1 MKLRSK
7 LFLSTSALLTVALLG
22 LSLGIFSVLQL
33 TQSQSRSLAHNLE
46 VISTSLDLRQELG
59 RQLFMMLSEDFDE
72 RTVHSLRE
80 SDQRIRSWLDDSLKG
95 SMSQGDRQA
104 ILEIQ
109 TAYQKFSTLLEDPMT
124 VRHQLLTNDDFA
136 KTIETVRDRL
146 NTLQI
151 HYVSAVKESEAQ
163 SRDRAWLIAGLLGLV
178 GLAVL
183 VIGFI
188 TAHTIARR
196 VGQPIDALARAADQI
211 GRGDFQ
217 VTLPITPVAELSAL
231 SRRFGL
237 MAESLRQLKSSNI
250 EALMSEQR
258 RLQAVLDSIDD
269 GLLIFGRDGLLEH
282 FNPVAQRQLGW
293 DDQPLGQRPS
303 QALGRPELDEQ
314 LQHVLQG
321 HNLEQRLADLQ
332 VAANGETRLLNYSL
346 TPVSHSQGHI
356 LGAVMVLHDVTEQRA
371 FERARNE
378 FVLRASHELRTP
390 VTGMHMAFGLLRE
403 RSKFAEESR
412 EADLVR
418 IVEEEM
424 ERLVHLIEDLLNFS
438 RYQSGVQ
445 KLELAPCDIPELL
458 DNAVRRHL
466 GKAQA
471 RQIHM
476 ELEVAEA
483 LPRTHLDRA
492 QIERVLDH
500 LIDNALR
507 HSPDGGTLRLCA
519 GRQDERLLISV
530 EDEGEGIA
538 YGQQARLFE
547 PFVQIGHKKGGAGL
561 GLALCK
567 EIVQLHGGRIGAESQ
582 PGQGA
587 RFHFALPL

>member
-59 RQLFMMLSEDFDE
+59 RQLFLMLSEDFDE
-72 RTVHSLRE
+72 RTVQSLQD
-80 SDQRIRSWLDDSLKG
+80 SDQRIRRWLDDSLKG
-95 SMSQGDRQA
+95 SMTESDRRA
-104 ILEIQ
+104 IVEIQ

-124 VRHQLLTNDDFA
+124 VRHELLTNDDFA

-146 NTLQI
+146 NSLQV
-151 HYVSAVKESEAQ
+151 HYVSTVKEAEAQ
-163 SRDRAWLIAGLLGLV
+163 SHERAWLIAGLLGLV

-237 MAESLRQLKSSNI
+237 MAESLRQLKSSNV

-332 VAANGETRLLNYSL
+332 VEANGETRLLNYSL

-445 KLELAPCDIPELL
+445 KLERAPCDIPELL
-458 DNAVRRHL
+458 ENAARRHR

-471 RQIHM
+471 RKIHM
-476 ELEVAEA
+476 QLDVGDA

-507 HSPDGGTLRLCA
+507 HSPEGGTLRLSA
-519 GRQDERLLISV
+519 QRQDERLLISV
-530 EDEGEGIA
+530 EDQGEGIA

-587 RFHFALPL
+587 RFHLALPL

>member
-59 RQLFMMLSEDFDE
+59 RQLFMMLSEDFDDS
-72 RTVHSLRE
+72 TVQRLQE
-80 SDQRIRSWLDDSLKG
+80 SDQRIRGWLDDSLK
-95 SMSQGDRQA
+95 SSVTEADRQA
-104 ILEIQ
+104 IQQIQ
-109 TAYQKFSTLLEDPMT
+109 AAYQTFSTMLEDPLT
-124 VRHQLLTNDDFA
+124 VRDELLTNDDFA

-146 NTLQI
+146 NTLQVQ
-151 HYVSAVKESEAQ
+151 YVAAVKDAEVQAQ
-163 SRDRAWLIAGLLGLV
+163 ERAWLIAGLLGLV

-237 MAESLRQLKSSNI
+237 MAESLRQLKSSNV

-332 VAANGETRLLNYSL
+332 VEANGETRLLNYSL

-403 RSKFAEESR
+403 RSKFTEESR

-418 IVEEEM
+418 IVDEEM

-458 DNAVRRHL
+458 DNAVRRHQS
-466 GKAQA
+466 KAQA
-471 RQIHM
+471 RQIDM
-476 ELEVAEA
+476 QLEMGDA

-500 LIDNALR
+500 LLDNALR
-507 HSPDGGTLRLCA
+507 HSPEGGTLRLCA
-519 GRQDERLLISV
+519 QRQEERLLISV

-587 RFHFALPL
+587 RFHIALPL

>member
-163 SRDRAWLIAGLLGLV
+163 SRERAWLIAGLLGLV

-237 MAESLRQLKSSNI
+237 MAESLRQVKSSNI

>member
-59 RQLFMMLSEDFDE
+59 RQLFMMLSEDFDDS
-72 RTVHSLRE
+72 TVRRLQE
-80 SDQRIRSWLDDSLKG
+80 SDQRIRGWLDDSLK
-95 SMSQGDRQA
+95 SSVTEADRQA
-104 ILEIQ
+104 IVEIQ
-109 TAYQKFSTLLEDPMT
+109 AAYQTFSTMLEDPLT
-124 VRHQLLTNDDFA
+124 VRDELLTNDDFA

-146 NTLQI
+146 NTLQVQ
-151 HYVSAVKESEAQ
+151 YVAAVKDAEVQAQ
-163 SRDRAWLIAGLLGLV
+163 ERAWLIAGLLGLV

-237 MAESLRQLKSSNI
+237 MAESLRQLKSSNV

-303 QALGRPELDEQ
+303 QALGRAELDEQ

-321 HNLEQRLADLQ
+321 HNLEQRLADLE
-332 VAANGETRLLNYSL
+332 VEANGETRLLNYSL

-403 RSKFAEESR
+403 RSKFAAESR
-412 EADLVR
+412 EADLVN
-418 IVEEEM
+418 IVDEEM

-458 DNAVRRHL
+458 ANAVRRHQS
-466 GKAQA
+466 KAQA
-471 RQIHM
+471 QQINIQ
-476 ELEVAEA
+476 LEMGDA

-507 HSPDGGTLRLCA
+507 HSPEGGTLRLCA
-519 GRQDERLLISV
+519 QRQEERLLISV

-587 RFHFALPL
+587 RFHIALPL

>member
-46 VISTSLDLRQELG
+46 IISTSLDLRQELG
-59 RQLFMMLSEDFDE
+59 RQLFLMLGEDFDDS
-72 RTVHSLRE
+72 TVQRLQE
-80 SDQRIRSWLDDSLKG
+80 SDQRIRGWLDDSLK
-95 SMSQGDRQA
+95 SSVTEADRQA
-104 ILEIQ
+104 IQQIQ
-109 TAYQKFSTLLEDPMT
+109 DAYQTFSTMLEDPLT
-124 VRHQLLTNDDFA
+124 VRDELLTNDDFA

-146 NTLQI
+146 NTLQVQ
-151 HYVSAVKESEAQ
+151 YVAAVKDAEVQAQ
-163 SRDRAWLIAGLLGLV
+163 ERAWLIAGLLGLV

-237 MAESLRQLKSSNI
+237 MAESLRQLKSSNV

-332 VAANGETRLLNYSL
+332 VEANGETRLLNYSL

-403 RSKFAEESR
+403 RSKFAAESR
-412 EADLVR
+412 EADLVN
-418 IVEEEM
+418 IVDEEM

-466 GKAQA
+466 SKAQT
-471 RQIHM
+471 RQIDIQ
-476 ELEVAEA
+476 LEMGDA

-507 HSPDGGTLRLCA
+507 HSPEGGTLRLCA
-519 GRQDERLLISV
+519 QRQEERLLISV

-587 RFHFALPL
+587 RFHLALPL

>member
-59 RQLFMMLSEDFDE
+59 RQLFMMLSEDFDDS
-72 RTVHSLRE
+72 TVQRLQE
-80 SDQRIRSWLDDSLKG
+80 SDQRIRGWLDDSLK
-95 SMSQGDRQA
+95 SSVTEADRQA
-104 ILEIQ
+104 IQQIQ
-109 TAYQKFSTLLEDPMT
+109 AAYQTFSTILEDPLT
-124 VRHQLLTNDDFA
+124 VREELLTNDDFA

-146 NTLQI
+146 NTLQVQ
-151 HYVSAVKESEAQ
+151 YVAAVKDAEVQAQ
-163 SRDRAWLIAGLLGLV
+163 ERAWLIAGLLGLV

-237 MAESLRQLKSSNI
+237 MAESLRQLKSSNV

-332 VAANGETRLLNYSL
+332 VEANGETRLLNYSL

-418 IVEEEM
+418 IVDEEM

-458 DNAVRRHL
+458 ENAVRRHQS
-466 GKAQA
+466 KAQA
-471 RQIHM
+471 RQIDM
-476 ELEVAEA
+476 QLEMGDA

-507 HSPDGGTLRLCA
+507 HSPEGGTLRLCA
-519 GRQDERLLISV
+519 QRQEERLLISV

-587 RFHFALPL
+587 RFHIALPL

>member
-7 LFLSTSALLTVALLG
+7 LFLSTTALLTVALLG
-22 LSLGIFSVLQL
+22 LMLGIFSVLQL
-33 TQSQSRSLAHNLE
+33 TQSQNRTLAHNLN
-46 VISTSLDLRQELG
+46 VISDSLDLRQELG
-59 RQLFMMLSEDFDE
+59 KQLFLVLGERFDE
-72 RTVHSLRE
+72 QALQTLRT
-80 SDQRIRSWLDDSLKG
+80 SDQNFRQWIDRALAQSPTD
-95 SMSQGDRQA
+95 GDRQA
-104 ILEIQ
+104 ILDIQ
-109 TAYQKFSTLLEDPMT
+109 SAYQKFSLLLQDPQA
-124 VRHQLLTNDDFA
+124 VRNDLLNNDEFA
-136 KTIETVRDRL
+136 NSIEAVRDRL
-146 NTLQI
+146 NALQVS
-151 HYVSAVKESEAQ
+151 YVAAVQASEAHA
-163 SRDRAWLIAGLLGLV
+163 RERAWLIAGLLGLV

-188 TAHTIARR
+188 TAHSIARR
-196 VGQPIDALARAADQI
+196 VGQPIEALARAADQI
-211 GRGDFQ
+211 GQGDFQ

-237 MAESLRQLKSSNI
+237 MAESLRHLKSSNV

-269 GLLIFGRDGLLEH
+269 GLLIFGRDGLLGH

-293 DDQPLGQRPS
+293 DDQPLGQSPS

-321 HNLEQRLADLQ
+321 HSLDQRLADLQ
-332 VAANGETRLLNYSL
+332 VEANGELRLLSYSL
-346 TPVSHSQGHI
+346 TPVSHSEGHI
-356 LGAVMVLHDVTEQRA
+356 LGAVMVLHDVTKQRT

-403 RSKFAEESR
+403 RSKFAAESR
-412 EADLVR
+412 EADLVH
-418 IVEEEM
+418 IVDEEM

-458 DNAVRRHL
+458 GQALKRHA

-471 RQIHM
+471 AQI
-476 ELEVAEA
+476 ELSLVIDEV

-492 QIERVLDH
+492 QIDRVLDH
-500 LIDNALR
+500 LLDNALR
-507 HSPDGGTLRLCA
+507 HSPEAGTIRLSA
-519 GRQDERLLISV
+519 QRQDDRLLISV
-530 EDEGEGIA
+530 EDDGEGIP

-547 PFVQIGHKKGGAGL
+547 PFVQVGRKKGGAGL

-587 RFHFALPL
+587 RFHLALPL

>member
-22 LSLGIFSVLQL
+22 LMLGIFSVLQL
-33 TQSQSRSLAHNLE
+33 TQSQNQTLAHNLE
-46 VISTSLDLRQELG
+46 VISESLDLRQELG
-59 RQLFMMLSEDFDE
+59 KQLFLMLGEDFDQQ
-72 RTVHSLRE
+72 TVQSLQE
-80 SDQRIRSWLDDSLKG
+80 SDRRIRKWIDDGLKAN
-95 SMSQGDRQA
+95 STDSDRQA
-104 ILEIQ
+104 IIEIQ
-109 TAYQKFSTLLEDPMT
+109 TAYQKFSRLLEDPLT
-124 VRHQLLTNDDFA
+124 VRHELLINDDFA

-146 NTLQI
+146 NTLQMG
-151 HYVSAVKESEAQ
+151 YVTAVQHSEAKA
-163 SRDRAWLIAGLLGLV
+163 RERAWLIAGLLGLV

-237 MAESLRQLKSSNI
+237 MAESLRQLKSSNV
-250 EALMSEQR
+250 EALMAEQH

-293 DDQPLGQRPS
+293 HDRPLGQSPS
-303 QALGRPELDEQ
+303 QALARPELDDQ

-321 HNLEQRLADLQ
+321 HSLEQRLADLQ
-332 VAANGETRLLNYSL
+332 VEANGETRLLNYSL

-418 IVEEEM
+418 ILDEEM

-445 KLELAPCDIPELL
+445 KLELAPCDIPDLL
-458 DNAVRRHL
+458 EQAAKRHA

-471 RQIHM
+471 LQVSLA
-476 ELEVAEA
+476 LETGEA
-483 LPRTHLDRA
+483 LPRIHLDRA
-492 QIERVLDH
+492 QIDRVLDH

-507 HSPDGGTLRLCA
+507 HSPAAGTINLQA
-519 GRQDERLLISV
+519 QRQDDRLLISV
-530 EDEGEGIA
+530 KDEGEGIA

-547 PFVQIGHKKGGAGL
+547 PFVQIGRKKGGAGL

-587 RFHFALPL
+587 RFHLALPL

>member
-22 LSLGIFSVLQL
+22 LVLGIFSVLQL
-33 TQSQSRSLAHNLE
+33 TQSQSRTLAHNLD
-46 VISTSLDLRQELG
+46 VISDSLDLRQELG
-59 RQLFMMLSEDFDE
+59 KQLFLMLGEDFNAQ
-72 RTVHSLRE
+72 TMQSLKS
-80 SDQRIRSWLDDSLKG
+80 SDQRIRQWIDDGLRDSVTEA
-95 SMSQGDRQA
+95 DRQA

-109 TAYQKFSTLLEDPMT
+109 AAYQKFGRLLEDPVT
-124 VRHQLLTNDDFA
+124 VRDQLLTNDDFA

-146 NTLQI
+146 NALQVS
-151 HYVSAVKESEAQ
+151 YVAAVQESEVHA
-163 SRDRAWLIAGLLGLV
+163 RDRAWLIAGLLGLV

-250 EALMSEQR
+250 EALMAEQH

-293 DDQPLGQRPS
+293 HDQPLGQSPS
-303 QALGRPELDEQ
+303 QALARPELDDQ

-321 HNLEQRLADLQ
+321 HSLEHRLADLQ
-332 VAANGETRLLNYSL
+332 VEANGETRLLNYSL
-346 TPVSHSQGHI
+346 TPVSQSQGHI

-403 RSKFAEESR
+403 RSAFAEQSR

-418 IVEEEM
+418 IVDEEM

-445 KLELAPCDIPELL
+445 KLEMAPCDIPDLL
-458 DNAVRRHL
+458 GQAVNRHA
-466 GKAQA
+466 GKART
-471 RQIHM
+471 RQVSLV
-476 ELEVAEA
+476 LEAAEA
-483 LPRTHLDRA
+483 LPRIHLDRA
-492 QIERVLDH
+492 QIDRVLDH

-507 HSPDGGTLRLCA
+507 HSPEGGTIRLLA
-519 GRQDERLLISV
+519 QRQEDRLLISV
-530 EDEGEGIA
+530 EDQGEGIA

-547 PFVQIGHKKGGAGL
+547 PFVQIGRKKGGAGL

-587 RFHFALPL
+587 RFHMALPL

>member
-1 MKLRSK
+1 MRLRSK

-59 RQLFMMLSEDFDE
+59 RQLFMMLGEDFDE
-72 RTVHSLRE
+72 RTVQSLQD
-80 SDQRIRSWLDDSLKG
+80 SDQRIRGWLDDSLKG
-95 SMSQGDRQA
+95 SITEADRQA

-109 TAYQKFSTLLEDPMT
+109 AAYQKFSTLLEDPMT
-124 VRHQLLTNDDFA
+124 VRDQLLTNDDFA

-151 HYVSAVKESEAQ
+151 HYVAAVKESEAQ
-163 SRDRAWLIAGLLGLV
+163 AQERAWLIAGLLGLV

-237 MAESLRQLKSSNI
+237 MAESLRQVKSSNI

-445 KLELAPCDIPELL
+445 KLELAPCDIPQLL
-458 DNAVRRHL
+458 DNAVRRHR

-476 ELEVAEA
+476 QLEVGEA

-507 HSPDGGTLRLCA
+507 HSPEGGTLRLCA
-519 GRQDERLLISV
+519 SRQDERLLISV

>member
-33 TQSQSRSLAHNLE
+33 TQSQSRSLAHNLK

>member
-46 VISTSLDLRQELG
+46 IISTSLDLRQELG
-59 RQLFMMLSEDFDE
+59 RQLFLMLGEDFDDS
-72 RTVHSLRE
+72 TVQRLQE
-80 SDQRIRSWLDDSLKG
+80 SDQRIRGWLDDSLK
-95 SMSQGDRQA
+95 SSVTEADRQA
-104 ILEIQ
+104 IQQIQ
-109 TAYQKFSTLLEDPMT
+109 DAYQTFSTMLEDPLT
-124 VRHQLLTNDDFA
+124 VRDELLTNDDFA

-146 NTLQI
+146 NTLQVQ
-151 HYVSAVKESEAQ
+151 YVAAVKDAEVQAQ
-163 SRDRAWLIAGLLGLV
+163 ERAWLIAGLLGLV

-237 MAESLRQLKSSNI
+237 MAESLRQLKSSNV

-332 VAANGETRLLNYSL
+332 VEANGETRLLNYSL

-403 RSKFAEESR
+403 RSKFAAESR
-412 EADLVR
+412 EADLVN
-418 IVEEEM
+418 IVDEEM

-466 GKAQA
+466 GKAQT
-471 RQIHM
+471 RQIDIQ
-476 ELEVAEA
+476 LEMGDA

-507 HSPDGGTLRLCA
+507 HSPEGGTLRLCA
-519 GRQDERLLISV
+519 QRQEERLLISV

-587 RFHFALPL
+587 RFHLALPF

>member
-483 LPRTHLDRA
+483 LPRTYLDRA

>member
-59 RQLFMMLSEDFDE
+59 RQLFMMLSEDFNDS
-72 RTVHSLRE
+72 TVQRLQE
-80 SDQRIRSWLDDSLKG
+80 SDQRIRGWLDDSLK
-95 SMSQGDRQA
+95 SSVTEADRQA
-104 ILEIQ
+104 IQQIQ
-109 TAYQKFSTLLEDPMT
+109 AAYQTFSTMLEDPLT
-124 VRHQLLTNDDFA
+124 VRDELLTNDDFA

-146 NTLQI
+146 NTLQVQ
-151 HYVSAVKESEAQ
+151 YVAAVKDAEVQAQ
-163 SRDRAWLIAGLLGLV
+163 ERAWLIAGLLGLV

-237 MAESLRQLKSSNI
+237 MAESLRQLKSSNV

-332 VAANGETRLLNYSL
+332 VEANGETRLLNYSL

-403 RSKFAEESR
+403 RSKFTEESR

-418 IVEEEM
+418 IVDEEM

-458 DNAVRRHL
+458 DNAVRRHQS
-466 GKAQA
+466 KAQA
-471 RQIHM
+471 RQIDM
-476 ELEVAEA
+476 QLEMGDA

-500 LIDNALR
+500 LLDNALR
-507 HSPDGGTLRLCA
+507 HSPEGGTLRLCA
-519 GRQDERLLISV
+519 QRQEERLLISV

-587 RFHFALPL
+587 RFHIALPL

>member
-7 LFLSTSALLTVALLG
+7 LFLSTTALLTVALLG
-22 LSLGIFSVLQL
+22 LMLGIFSVLQL
-33 TQSQSRSLAHNLE
+33 TQSQNRTLAHNLN
-46 VISTSLDLRQELG
+46 VISDSLDLRQELG
-59 RQLFMMLSEDFDE
+59 KQLFLVLGERFDE
-72 RTVHSLRE
+72 QALQTLRT
-80 SDQRIRSWLDDSLKG
+80 SDQNFRQWIDRALAQSPTD
-95 SMSQGDRQA
+95 GDRQA
-104 ILEIQ
+104 ILDIQ
-109 TAYQKFSTLLEDPMT
+109 SAYQKFSLLLQDPQA
-124 VRHQLLTNDDFA
+124 VRNDLLNNDEFA
-136 KTIETVRDRL
+136 NSIEAVRDRL
-146 NTLQI
+146 NALQVS
-151 HYVSAVKESEAQ
+151 YVAAVQASEAHA
-163 SRDRAWLIAGLLGLV
+163 RERAWLIAGLLGLV

-188 TAHTIARR
+188 TAHSIARR
-196 VGQPIDALARAADQI
+196 VGQPIEALARAADQI
-211 GRGDFQ
+211 GQGDFQ

-237 MAESLRQLKSSNI
+237 MAESLRHLKSSNV

-269 GLLIFGRDGLLEH
+269 GLLIFGRNGLLGH

-293 DDQPLGQRPS
+293 DDQPLGQSPS

-321 HNLEQRLADLQ
+321 HSLDQRLADLQ
-332 VAANGETRLLNYSL
+332 VEANGELRLLSYSL
-346 TPVSHSQGHI
+346 TPVSHSEGHI
-356 LGAVMVLHDVTEQRA
+356 LGAVMVLHDVTKQRT

-403 RSKFAEESR
+403 RSKFAAESR
-412 EADLVR
+412 EADLVH
-418 IVEEEM
+418 IVDEEM

-458 DNAVRRHL
+458 GQALKRHA

-471 RQIHM
+471 AHV
-476 ELEVAEA
+476 ELSLEMDEV

-492 QIERVLDH
+492 QIDRVLDH
-500 LIDNALR
+500 LLDNALR
-507 HSPDGGTLRLCA
+507 HSPEAGTIRLSA
-519 GRQDERLLISV
+519 QRQDDRLLISV
-530 EDEGEGIA
+530 EDDGEGIP

-547 PFVQIGHKKGGAGL
+547 PFVQVGRKKGGAGL

-587 RFHFALPL
+587 RFHLALPL

>member
-59 RQLFMMLSEDFDE
+59 QQLFMMLSEDFDE
-72 RTVHSLRE
+72 RTVQNMRE
-80 SDQRIRSWLDDSLKG
+80 SDQRIRSWLDESLKG
-95 SMSQGDRQA
+95 STSQADRQA

-109 TAYQKFSTLLEDPMT
+109 AAYQKFSVLLEDPMT

-163 SRDRAWLIAGLLGLV
+163 SRERAWLIAGLLGLV

-183 VIGFI
+183 LIGFI

-237 MAESLRQLKSSNI
+237 MAESLRQLKSSNV

-403 RSKFAEESR
+403 RSKFAEETR

-418 IVEEEM
+418 IVEEE
-424 ERLVHLIEDLLNFS
+424 ICLLYTS
-438 RYQSGVQ
+438 PS
-445 KLELAPCDIPELL
+445 
-458 DNAVRRHL
+458 
-466 GKAQA
+466 
-471 RQIHM
+471 
-476 ELEVAEA
+476 
-483 LPRTHLDRA
+483 PRD
-492 QIERVLDH
+492 
-500 LIDNALR
+500 
-507 HSPDGGTLRLCA
+507 
-519 GRQDERLLISV
+519 
-530 EDEGEGIA
+530 
-538 YGQQARLFE
+538 
-547 PFVQIGHKKGGAGL
+547 
-561 GLALCK
+561 
-567 EIVQLHGGRIGAESQ
+567 
-582 PGQGA
+582 
-587 RFHFALPL
+587 

>member
-507 HSPDGGTLRLCA
+507 HSADGGTLRLCA

>member
-7 LFLSTSALLTVALLG
+7 LFLSTTALLTVALLG
-22 LSLGIFSVLQL
+22 LMLGIFSVLQL
-33 TQSQSRSLAHNLE
+33 TQSQNRTLAHNLN
-46 VISTSLDLRQELG
+46 VISDSLDLRQELG
-59 RQLFMMLSEDFDE
+59 KQLFLVLGERFDE
-72 RTVHSLRE
+72 QALQTLRT
-80 SDQRIRSWLDDSLKG
+80 SDQNFRQWIDRALAQSPTD
-95 SMSQGDRQA
+95 GDRQA
-104 ILEIQ
+104 ILDIQ
-109 TAYQKFSTLLEDPMT
+109 SAYQKFSLLLQDPQA
-124 VRHQLLTNDDFA
+124 VRNDLLNNDEFA
-136 KTIETVRDRL
+136 NSIEAVRDRL
-146 NTLQI
+146 NALQVS
-151 HYVSAVKESEAQ
+151 YVAAVQASEAHA
-163 SRDRAWLIAGLLGLV
+163 RERAWLIAGLLGLV

-188 TAHTIARR
+188 TAHSIARR
-196 VGQPIDALARAADQI
+196 VGQPIEALARAADQI
-211 GRGDFQ
+211 GQGDFQ

-237 MAESLRQLKSSNI
+237 MAESLRHLKSSNV

-269 GLLIFGRDGLLEH
+269 GLLIFGRDGLLGH

-293 DDQPLGQRPS
+293 DDQPLGQSPS

-321 HNLEQRLADLQ
+321 HSLDQRLADLQ
-332 VAANGETRLLNYSL
+332 VEANGELRLLSYSL
-346 TPVSHSQGHI
+346 TPVSHSEGHI
-356 LGAVMVLHDVTEQRA
+356 LGAVMVLHDVTKQRT

-403 RSKFAEESR
+403 RSKFAAESR
-412 EADLVR
+412 EADLVH
-418 IVEEEM
+418 IVDEEM

-458 DNAVRRHL
+458 GQALKRHA

-471 RQIHM
+471 AHV
-476 ELEVAEA
+476 ELSLEMDEV

-492 QIERVLDH
+492 QIDRVLDH
-500 LIDNALR
+500 LLDNALR
-507 HSPDGGTLRLCA
+507 HSPEAGTIRLSA
-519 GRQDERLLISV
+519 QRQDDRLLISV
-530 EDEGEGIA
+530 EDDGEGIP

-547 PFVQIGHKKGGAGL
+547 PFVQVGRKKGGAGL

-587 RFHFALPL
+587 RFHLALPL

>member
-59 RQLFMMLSEDFDE
+59 QQLFMMLSEDFDE

-237 MAESLRQLKSSNI
+237 MAESLRQVKSSNI

>member
-59 RQLFMMLSEDFDE
+59 RQLFMMLSEDFDDS
-72 RTVHSLRE
+72 TVQRLQE
-80 SDQRIRSWLDDSLKG
+80 SDQRIRGWLDDSLK
-95 SMSQGDRQA
+95 SSVTETDRQA
-104 ILEIQ
+104 IQQIQ
-109 TAYQKFSTLLEDPMT
+109 AAYQTFSTMLDDPLT
-124 VRHQLLTNDDFA
+124 VRDELLTNDDFA

-146 NTLQI
+146 NTLQVQ
-151 HYVSAVKESEAQ
+151 YVAAVKDAEVQAQ
-163 SRDRAWLIAGLLGLV
+163 ERAWLIAGLLGLV

-237 MAESLRQLKSSNI
+237 MAESLRQLKSSNV

-321 HNLEQRLADLQ
+321 HNLDQRLADLQ
-332 VAANGETRLLNYSL
+332 VEANGETRLLNYSL

-418 IVEEEM
+418 IVDEEM

-458 DNAVRRHL
+458 DNAVRRHQS
-466 GKAQA
+466 KAQA
-471 RQIHM
+471 RQIDM
-476 ELEVAEA
+476 QLEMGDA

-507 HSPDGGTLRLCA
+507 HSPEGGTLRLCA
-519 GRQDERLLISV
+519 QRQEERLLISV

-587 RFHFALPL
+587 RFHIALPL

>member
-22 LSLGIFSVLQL
+22 LILGIFSVLQL
-33 TQSQSRSLAHNLE
+33 TQSQNQTLAHNLK
-46 VISTSLDLRQELG
+46 VISESLDLRQELG
-59 RQLFMMLSEDFDE
+59 KQLFLMLSEDFDQQ
-72 RTVHSLRE
+72 TVQSLLE
-80 SDQRIRSWLDDSLKG
+80 SDRRIRKWIDDGLKANTTD
-95 SMSQGDRQA
+95 SDRQA
-104 ILEIQ
+104 IVEIQ
-109 TAYQKFSTLLEDPMT
+109 TDYQKFSRLLEDPLA
-124 VRHQLLTNDDFA
+124 VRHELLINDDFA
-136 KTIETVRDRL
+136 KIIETVRDRL
-146 NTLQI
+146 NTLQMS
-151 HYVSAVKESEAQ
+151 YVTAVQHSEAKA
-163 SRDRAWLIAGLLGLV
+163 RERAWLIAGLLGLV

-237 MAESLRQLKSSNI
+237 MAESLRQLKSSNV
-250 EALMSEQR
+250 EALMAEQH

-293 DDQPLGQRPS
+293 HDQPLGQSPS
-303 QALGRPELDEQ
+303 QALARPELDDQ

-321 HNLEQRLADLQ
+321 HSLEQRLADLQ
-332 VAANGETRLLNYSL
+332 VEANGETRLLNYSL

-418 IVEEEM
+418 ILDEEM

-445 KLELAPCDIPELL
+445 TLELAPCDIPDLL
-458 DNAVRRHL
+458 EQAAKRHA

-471 RQIHM
+471 LQVSLV
-476 ELEVAEA
+476 LETGEA
-483 LPRTHLDRA
+483 LPRIHLDRA
-492 QIERVLDH
+492 QIDRVLDH

-507 HSPDGGTLRLCA
+507 HSPAAGTINLQA
-519 GRQDERLLISV
+519 QRQDDRLLISV
-530 EDEGEGIA
+530 KDEGEGIA

-547 PFVQIGHKKGGAGL
+547 PFVQIGRKKGGAGL

-567 EIVQLHGGRIGAESQ
+567 EIVRLHGGRIGAESQ

-587 RFHFALPL
+587 RFHMALPL

>member
-7 LFLSTSALLTVALLG
+7 LFLSTTALLTVALLG
-22 LSLGIFSVLQL
+22 LMLGIFSVLQL
-33 TQSQSRSLAHNLE
+33 TQSQNRTLAHNLN
-46 VISTSLDLRQELG
+46 VISDSLDLRQELG
-59 RQLFMMLSEDFDE
+59 KQLFLVLGERFDE
-72 RTVHSLRE
+72 QALQTLRT
-80 SDQRIRSWLDDSLKG
+80 SDQNFRQWIDRALAQSPTD
-95 SMSQGDRQA
+95 GDRQA
-104 ILEIQ
+104 ILDIQ
-109 TAYQKFSTLLEDPMT
+109 SAYQKFSLLLQDPQA
-124 VRHQLLTNDDFA
+124 VRNDLLNNDEFA
-136 KTIETVRDRL
+136 NSIEAVRDRL
-146 NTLQI
+146 NALQVS
-151 HYVSAVKESEAQ
+151 YVAAVQASEAHA
-163 SRDRAWLIAGLLGLV
+163 RERAWLIAGLLGLV

-188 TAHTIARR
+188 TAHSIARR
-196 VGQPIDALARAADQI
+196 VGQPIEALARAADQI
-211 GRGDFQ
+211 GQGDFQ

-237 MAESLRQLKSSNI
+237 MAESLRHLKSSNV

-269 GLLIFGRDGLLEH
+269 GLLIFGRDGLLGH

-293 DDQPLGQRPS
+293 DDQPLGQSPS

-321 HNLEQRLADLQ
+321 HSLDQRLADLQ
-332 VAANGETRLLNYSL
+332 VEANGELRLLSYSL
-346 TPVSHSQGHI
+346 TPVSHSEGHI
-356 LGAVMVLHDVTEQRA
+356 LGAVMVLHDVTKQRT

-403 RSKFAEESR
+403 RSKFAAESR
-412 EADLVR
+412 EADLVH
-418 IVEEEM
+418 IVDEEM

-458 DNAVRRHL
+458 GQALKRHA

-471 RQIHM
+471 AHV
-476 ELEVAEA
+476 ELSLEMDEV

-492 QIERVLDH
+492 QIDRVLDH
-500 LIDNALR
+500 LLDNALR
-507 HSPDGGTLRLCA
+507 HSPEAGIIRLSA
-519 GRQDERLLISV
+519 KRQDDRLLISV
-530 EDEGEGIA
+530 EDDGEGIP

-547 PFVQIGHKKGGAGL
+547 PFVQVGRKKGGAGL

-587 RFHFALPL
+587 RFHLALPL

>member
-59 RQLFMMLSEDFDE
+59 RQLFMMLSEDFDDS
-72 RTVHSLRE
+72 TVQRLQE
-80 SDQRIRSWLDDSLKG
+80 SDQRIRGWLDDSLK
-95 SMSQGDRQA
+95 SSVTEADRQA
-104 ILEIQ
+104 IQEIQ
-109 TAYQKFSTLLEDPMT
+109 VAYQKFSAMLEDPLT
-124 VRHQLLTNDDFA
+124 VRDELLTNDDFA

-146 NTLQI
+146 NTLQVQ
-151 HYVSAVKESEAQ
+151 YVAAVKDAEVQAQ
-163 SRDRAWLIAGLLGLV
+163 ERAWLIAGLLGLV

-237 MAESLRQLKSSNI
+237 MAESLRQLKSSNV

-332 VAANGETRLLNYSL
+332 VEANGETRLLNYSL

-418 IVEEEM
+418 IVDEEM

-458 DNAVRRHL
+458 DNAVRRHQS
-466 GKAQA
+466 KAQA
-471 RQIHM
+471 RQIDM
-476 ELEVAEA
+476 QLEMGDA

-500 LIDNALR
+500 LLDNALR
-507 HSPDGGTLRLCA
+507 HSPEGGTLRLCA
-519 GRQDERLLISV
+519 QRQEERLLISV

-587 RFHFALPL
+587 RFHIALPL

>member
-59 RQLFMMLSEDFDE
+59 RQLFMMLSEDFDDS
-72 RTVHSLRE
+72 TVQRLQE
-80 SDQRIRSWLDDSLKG
+80 SDQRIRGWLDDSLK
-95 SMSQGDRQA
+95 SSVTETDRQA
-104 ILEIQ
+104 IQQIQ
-109 TAYQKFSTLLEDPMT
+109 AAYQTFSAMLEDPLT
-124 VRHQLLTNDDFA
+124 VRDELLTNDDFA

-146 NTLQI
+146 NTLQVQ
-151 HYVSAVKESEAQ
+151 YVAAVKDAEVQAQ
-163 SRDRAWLIAGLLGLV
+163 ERAWLIAGLLGLV

-237 MAESLRQLKSSNI
+237 MAESLRQLKSSNV

-332 VAANGETRLLNYSL
+332 VEANGETRLLNYSL

-418 IVEEEM
+418 IVDEEM

-458 DNAVRRHL
+458 DNAVRRHQS
-466 GKAQA
+466 KAQA
-471 RQIHM
+471 RQIDM
-476 ELEVAEA
+476 QLEMGDA

-507 HSPDGGTLRLCA
+507 HSPEGGTLRLCA
-519 GRQDERLLISV
+519 QRQEERLLISV

-587 RFHFALPL
+587 RFHIALPL

>member
-46 VISTSLDLRQELG
+46 IISTSLDLRQELG
-59 RQLFMMLSEDFDE
+59 RQLFLMLGEDFDDS
-72 RTVHSLRE
+72 TVQRLQE
-80 SDQRIRSWLDDSLKG
+80 SDQRIRGWLDDSLK
-95 SMSQGDRQA
+95 SSVTEADRQA
-104 ILEIQ
+104 IQQIQ
-109 TAYQKFSTLLEDPMT
+109 DAYQTFSTMLEDPLT
-124 VRHQLLTNDDFA
+124 VRDELLTNDDFA

-146 NTLQI
+146 NTLQVQ
-151 HYVSAVKESEAQ
+151 YVAAVKDAEVQAQ
-163 SRDRAWLIAGLLGLV
+163 ERAWLIAGLLGLV

-237 MAESLRQLKSSNI
+237 MAESLRQLKSSNV

-332 VAANGETRLLNYSL
+332 VEANGETRLLNYSL

-403 RSKFAEESR
+403 RSKFAAESR
-412 EADLVR
+412 EADLVN
-418 IVEEEM
+418 IVDEEM

-466 GKAQA
+466 GKAQT
-471 RQIHM
+471 RQIDIQ
-476 ELEVAEA
+476 LEMGDA

-507 HSPDGGTLRLCA
+507 HSPEGGTLRLCA
-519 GRQDERLLISV
+519 QRQEERLLISV

-587 RFHFALPL
+587 RFHLALPL

>member
-59 RQLFMMLSEDFDE
+59 RQLFMMLSEDFDDS
-72 RTVHSLRE
+72 TVQRLQE
-80 SDQRIRSWLDDSLKG
+80 SDQRIRGWLDDSLK
-95 SMSQGDRQA
+95 SSVTEADRQA
-104 ILEIQ
+104 IQQIQ
-109 TAYQKFSTLLEDPMT
+109 AAYQTFSTMLEDPLT
-124 VRHQLLTNDDFA
+124 VRDELLTNDDFA

-146 NTLQI
+146 NTLQVQ
-151 HYVSAVKESEAQ
+151 YVAAVKDAEVQAQ
-163 SRDRAWLIAGLLGLV
+163 ERAWLIAGLLGLV

-237 MAESLRQLKSSNI
+237 MAESLRQLKSSNV

-332 VAANGETRLLNYSL
+332 VEANGETRLLNYSL

-403 RSKFAEESR
+403 RSKFAGESR

-418 IVEEEM
+418 IVDEEM

-458 DNAVRRHL
+458 DNAVRRHQS
-466 GKAQA
+466 KAQA
-471 RQIHM
+471 RQIDM
-476 ELEVAEA
+476 QLEMGHA

-507 HSPDGGTLRLCA
+507 HSPEGGTLRLCA
-519 GRQDERLLISV
+519 QRQEERLLISV

-567 EIVQLHGGRIGAESQ
+567 EIAQLHGGRIGAESQ

-587 RFHFALPL
+587 RFHLALPL

>member
-22 LSLGIFSVLQL
+22 LMLGIFSVLQL
-33 TQSQSRSLAHNLE
+33 TQSQSRTLAHNLE
-46 VISTSLDLRQELG
+46 VISDSLDLRQELG
-59 RQLFMMLSEDFDE
+59 KQLFLMLGEDFDQQ
-72 RTVHSLRE
+72 TVQSLQE
-80 SDQRIRSWLDDSLKG
+80 SDRRIRKWIDDGLKANTTD
-95 SMSQGDRQA
+95 SDREA
-104 ILEIQ
+104 IIEIQ
-109 TAYQKFSTLLEDPMT
+109 SAYQNFSHLLEDPLT
-124 VRHQLLTNDDFA
+124 VRHELLRNGDFA

-146 NTLQI
+146 NSLQVS
-151 HYVSAVKESEAQ
+151 YVATVRQSEAEAH
-163 SRDRAWLIAGLLGLV
+163 DRAWLIAGLLGLV

-237 MAESLRQLKSSNI
+237 MAESLRQFKNSNV
-250 EALMSEQR
+250 EALMAEQH

-293 DDQPLGQRPS
+293 QDQPLGQSPS
-303 QALGRPELDEQ
+303 QALARVELDDQ

-321 HNLEQRLADLQ
+321 HSLEQRLTDLQ
-332 VAANGETRLLNYSL
+332 VEANGETRLLNYSL

-403 RSKFAEESR
+403 RSKFAEGSR
-412 EADLVR
+412 EADLVS
-418 IVEEEM
+418 IVDEEM

-438 RYQSGVQ
+438 RYQGGVQ
-445 KLELAPCDIPELL
+445 KLELAPCDIPDLL
-458 DNAVRRHL
+458 AQASTRHA

-471 RQIHM
+471 RRLSLVLDM
-476 ELEVAEA
+476 AEA
-483 LPRTHLDRA
+483 LPRIHLDRT
-492 QIERVLDH
+492 QIDRVLDH

-507 HSPDGGTLRLCA
+507 HSPESGTIRLQA
-519 GRQDERLLISV
+519 QRLDDRLLISV
-530 EDEGEGIA
+530 QDQGEGIA

-547 PFVQIGHKKGGAGL
+547 PFVQIGRKKGGAGL

-587 RFHFALPL
+587 RFHMALPL

>member
-22 LSLGIFSVLQL
+22 LMLGIFSVLQL
-33 TQSQSRSLAHNLE
+33 TQTQNRTLAHNLE
-46 VISTSLDLRQELG
+46 VINDSLDLRQELG
-59 RQLFMMLSEDFDE
+59 KQLFLMLGEDFDQQ
-72 RTVHSLRE
+72 TVQSLKE
-80 SDQRIRSWLDDSLKG
+80 SDQRVREWIENGLKT
-95 SMSQGDRQA
+95 SASEGDRQA
-104 ILEIQ
+104 IAQIQ
-109 TAYQKFSTLLEDPMT
+109 SAYQKYSRLLEDPLT
-124 VRHQLLTNDDFA
+124 VRHELLTNGDFA

-146 NTLQI
+146 NDLQVS
-151 HYVSAVKESEAQ
+151 YVTAVQQSEAEA
-163 SRDRAWLIAGLLGLV
+163 RERAWLIAGLLGLV

-217 VTLPITPVAELSAL
+217 VTLPVTPVAELSAL

-237 MAESLRQLKSSNI
+237 MAESLNQLKSSNV
-250 EALMSEQR
+250 EALMAEQH

-269 GLLIFGRDGLLEH
+269 GLLIFGRDGLLGH

-293 DDQPLGQRPS
+293 HDQPLGQSPS
-303 QALGRPELDEQ
+303 QALARPELDDQ

-321 HNLEQRLADLQ
+321 HSLEQRLADLQ
-332 VAANGETRLLNYSL
+332 VEANGETRLLNYSL

-418 IVEEEM
+418 IVDEEM

-445 KLELAPCDIPELL
+445 KLELAPCDIPDLL
-458 DNAVRRHL
+458 EHAAKRHAD
-466 GKAQA
+466 KAQT
-471 RQIHM
+471 RQVRLA
-476 ELEVAEA
+476 LETGDA
-483 LPRTHLDRA
+483 LPRIHLDRA
-492 QIERVLDH
+492 QIDRVLDH

-507 HSPDGGTLRLCA
+507 HSPEAGNIRLLA
-519 GRQDERLLISV
+519 QRQDDRLLISV

-547 PFVQIGHKKGGAGL
+547 PFVQIGRKKGGAGL

-587 RFHFALPL
+587 RFHMALPL

>member
-46 VISTSLDLRQELG
+46 IISTSLDLRQELG
-59 RQLFMMLSEDFDE
+59 RQLFLMLGEDFDHS
-72 RTVHSLRE
+72 TVQRLQE
-80 SDQRIRSWLDDSLKG
+80 SDQRIRGWLDDSLK
-95 SMSQGDRQA
+95 SSVTEADRQA
-104 ILEIQ
+104 IQQIQ
-109 TAYQKFSTLLEDPMT
+109 DAYQTFSTMLEDPLT
-124 VRHQLLTNDDFA
+124 VRDELLTNDDFA

-146 NTLQI
+146 NTLQVQ
-151 HYVSAVKESEAQ
+151 YVAAVKDAEVQAQ
-163 SRDRAWLIAGLLGLV
+163 ERAWLIAGLLGLV

-237 MAESLRQLKSSNI
+237 MAESLRQLKSSNV

-332 VAANGETRLLNYSL
+332 VEANGETRLLNYSL

-403 RSKFAEESR
+403 RSKFAAESR
-412 EADLVR
+412 EADLVN
-418 IVEEEM
+418 IVDEEM

-466 GKAQA
+466 GKAQT
-471 RQIHM
+471 RQIDIQ
-476 ELEVAEA
+476 LEMGDA

-507 HSPDGGTLRLCA
+507 HSPEGGTLRLCA
-519 GRQDERLLISV
+519 QRQEERLLISV

-587 RFHFALPL
+587 RFHLALPL

>member
-59 RQLFMMLSEDFDE
+59 RQLFMMLSEDFNDS
-72 RTVHSLRE
+72 TVQRLQE
-80 SDQRIRSWLDDSLKG
+80 SDQRIRGWLDDSLK
-95 SMSQGDRQA
+95 SSVTEADRQA
-104 ILEIQ
+104 IQQIQ
-109 TAYQKFSTLLEDPMT
+109 AAYQTFSTMLEDPLT
-124 VRHQLLTNDDFA
+124 VRDELLTNDDFA

-146 NTLQI
+146 NTLQVQ
-151 HYVSAVKESEAQ
+151 YVAAVKDAEVQAQ
-163 SRDRAWLIAGLLGLV
+163 ERAWLIAGLLGLV

-237 MAESLRQLKSSNI
+237 MAESLRQLKSSNV

-321 HNLEQRLADLQ
+321 HNLDQRLADLQ
-332 VAANGETRLLNYSL
+332 VEANGETRLLNYSL

-418 IVEEEM
+418 IVDEEM

-458 DNAVRRHL
+458 DNAVRRHQS
-466 GKAQA
+466 KAQA
-471 RQIHM
+471 RQIDM
-476 ELEVAEA
+476 QLEMGDA

-507 HSPDGGTLRLCA
+507 HSPEGGTLRLCA
-519 GRQDERLLISV
+519 QRQEERLLISV

-587 RFHFALPL
+587 RFHIALPL

>member
-22 LSLGIFSVLQL
+22 LMLSIFSVLQL
-33 TQSQSRSLAHNLE
+33 TQSQNQTLAHNLK
-46 VISTSLDLRQELG
+46 VISESLDLRQELG
-59 RQLFMMLSEDFDE
+59 KQLFLMLSEDFDQQ
-72 RTVHSLRE
+72 TVQSLQE
-80 SDQRIRSWLDDSLKG
+80 SDRRIRKWIDDGLKANTTD
-95 SMSQGDRQA
+95 SDRQA
-104 ILEIQ
+104 IVEIQ
-109 TAYQKFSTLLEDPMT
+109 TDYQKFSRLLEDPLA
-124 VRHQLLTNDDFA
+124 VRHELLVNDDFA
-136 KTIETVRDRL
+136 KIIETVRDRL
-146 NTLQI
+146 NTLQMS
-151 HYVSAVKESEAQ
+151 YVAAVQHSEAKA
-163 SRDRAWLIAGLLGLV
+163 RERAWLIAGLLGLV

-237 MAESLRQLKSSNI
+237 MAESLRQLKSSNV
-250 EALMSEQR
+250 EALMAEQH

-293 DDQPLGQRPS
+293 HDQPLGQSPS
-303 QALGRPELDEQ
+303 QALARPELDDQ

-321 HNLEQRLADLQ
+321 HSLEQRLADLQ
-332 VAANGETRLLNYSL
+332 VEANGETRLLKYSL

-418 IVEEEM
+418 ILDEEM

-445 KLELAPCDIPELL
+445 KLELAPCDIPDLL
-458 DNAVRRHL
+458 EQAAKRHA

-471 RQIHM
+471 LQVSLA
-476 ELEVAEA
+476 LETGDA
-483 LPRTHLDRA
+483 LPRIHLDRA
-492 QIERVLDH
+492 QIDRVLDH

-507 HSPDGGTLRLCA
+507 HSPEAGTINLQA
-519 GRQDERLLISV
+519 QRQDDRLLISV
-530 EDEGEGIA
+530 KDEGEGIA

-547 PFVQIGHKKGGAGL
+547 PFVQIGRKKGGAGL

-567 EIVQLHGGRIGAESQ
+567 EIVRLHGGRIGAESQ

-587 RFHFALPL
+587 RFHMALPL

>member
-1 MKLRSK
+1 MRLRSK

-59 RQLFMMLSEDFDE
+59 RQLFMMLGEDFDE
-72 RTVHSLRE
+72 RTVQSLQD
-80 SDQRIRSWLDDSLKG
+80 SDQRIRGWLHDSLKG
-95 SMSQGDRQA
+95 SITEADRQA

-109 TAYQKFSTLLEDPMT
+109 AAYQKFSTLLEDPMT
-124 VRHQLLTNDDFA
+124 VRDQLLTNDDFA

-151 HYVSAVKESEAQ
+151 HYVAAVKESEAQ
-163 SRDRAWLIAGLLGLV
+163 AQERAWLIAGLLGLV

-237 MAESLRQLKSSNI
+237 MAESLRQVKSSNI

-445 KLELAPCDIPELL
+445 KLELAPCDIPQLL
-458 DNAVRRHL
+458 DNAVRRHR

-476 ELEVAEA
+476 QLEVGEA

-507 HSPDGGTLRLCA
+507 HSPEGGTLRLCA
-519 GRQDERLLISV
+519 SRQDERLLISV